1 MPLMPDQPYKLICED
16 KDGNISEVKERNGL
30 HFHEE
35 IIGPDRL
42 KETTE
47 KIWTV
52 DWKTWIYYS
61 RNAAINKENITQAE
75 FIKQAKT
82 ALMEEIKK
90 QFDDFV

>member
-1 MPLMPDQPYKLICED
+1 MCQN

-30 HFHEE
+30 QFTEE

-52 DWKTWIYYS
+52 DWKTWIYIS
-61 RNAAINKENITQAE
+61 VNAANNKENITQAE
-75 FIKQAKT
+75 FIKSAKIE
-82 ALMEEIKK
+82 LMKEIQK
-90 QFDDFV
+90 QFDNFV